1 MNKVMKNV
9 FLGISAIVSIAIVSI
24 IVGHPPRGV
33 GQVILYAFPGGI
45 LMVFIFDPLM
55 KAFSNRKN
63 KKDNCKSDSTCETHQ
78 GSERQPTQHNNP
90 FSEKILYFLDVN
102 PLSIGTLDEF
112 KKGREDF
119 AEWGD
124 GVLTGSKEWVVN
136 KLCNKL
142 SEIGASNPPSIRR
155 SKNYGW
161 QTSNLEGFTA
171 RIEASI
177 PKMLAGYYIGR
188 LGDNMYGLF
197 GCNFNDNET
206 QTLDSPTVKSINL
219 TEQGDAARG
228 VSVLLVALRWD
239 SNPISKQEL
248 QDRAGRAVQVV
259 DSQFDKDVMDVKIL
273 VIDESQQYVQLSVRA
288 DFRKKTEEEQMRE
301 ALKKEFIK

>member
-9 FLGISAIVSIAIVSI
+9 FLGISAIVSIAIVSK

-45 LMVFIFDPLM
+45 LMFFIFDPLM
-55 KAFSNRKN
+55 KAFSDRRNDKN
-63 KKDNCKSDSTCETHQ
+63 NYKPESSCETHQ
-78 GSERQPTQHNNP
+78 TSERQPTQQNNP
-90 FSEKILYFLDVN
+90 FTEVILNFLDEN

-119 AEWGD
+119 SKWGD

-142 SEIGASNPPSIRR
+142 SEIGVRNLPFISR
-155 SKNYGW
+155 SQNFQW

-171 RIEASI
+171 RIEASL
-177 PKMLAGYYIGR
+177 PNMLAGYYIGR
-188 LGDNMYGLF
+188 IGDNLYGLF
-197 GCNFNDNET
+197 GCNFNKNET
-206 QTLDSPTVKSINL
+206 EKAAPTTVKSIKL
-219 TEQGDAARG
+219 TEAADTERG
-228 VSVLLVALRWD
+228 ISVSLIALRWD

-248 QDRAGRAVQVV
+248 RDRAARAVQVV

-273 VIDESQQYVQLSVRA
+273 LIDEKQQYVQLSVRA
-288 DFRKKTEEEQMRE
+288 DCRDKAEEEQMRE
-301 ALKKEFIK
+301 ALKTEFAK